1 MRAAIIG
8 TGNIGI
14 DLAEKLLREP
24 NVELVAFIG
33 RRSDSPGLLRFTGR
47 IPLLLAGGMESLTP
61 LLPEL
66 DVVFDATSA
75 DIHREHW
82 RILSESD
89 VQVIDLTPSRIGAA
103 FVPGVLGQEQQPEKP
118 VNNRSMVTCG
128 GQASSPIAS
137 SMSKF
142 FTDID
147 YIEISSSIASKSAG
161 PATRAN
167 LDDYI
172 EATENAARL
181 ATGARRAKAI
191 LVLNPV
197 EPPTIMRTTVHIKG
211 RIDDLSGID
220 ASIRDSVKFVRGYV
234 PGYQLLVPP
243 TQVADDVITAT
254 IGVEGAGDYLP
265 SYAGNLDI
273 ITAAAARTALDL
285 FSARRIGSEVRHV

>member
-24 NVELVAFIG
+24 RIEVVAFVG
-33 RRSDSPGLLRFTGR
+33 RRADSPGLQRFQGR
-47 IPLLLAGGMESLTP
+47 IPLLLSDGIEGLIP

-66 DVVFDATSA
+66 DLVFDATSA
-75 DIHREHW
+75 DSHREHW
-82 RILSESD
+82 NYLKDSR

-103 FVPGVLGQEQQPEKP
+103 FVPGILGQAQQPEKP
-118 VNNRSMVTCG
+118 VNNHSMVTCG
-128 GQASSPIAS
+128 GQASSPIAAALS
-137 SMSKF
+137 RF
-142 FTDID
+142 FTDVD

-167 LDDYI
+167 IDDYI

-181 ATGARRAKAI
+181 ATGARRAKSI

-197 EPPTIMRTTVHIKG
+197 EPPTIMRTTVHIRG
-211 RIDDLSGID
+211 LVGDISGVDTAIR
-220 ASIRDSVKFVRGYV
+220 ASVERVRTYV
-234 PGYQLLVPP
+234 PGYRLLVPP
-243 TQVADDVITAT
+243 TQVSEDVMTAT

-265 SYAGNLDI
+265 AYAGNLDI
-273 ITAAAARTALDL
+273 ITAAAARTALDIP
-285 FSARRIGSEVRHV
+285 AVDEVRHG

>member
-24 NVELVAFIG
+24 RIELAAFVG
-33 RRSDSPGLLRFTGR
+33 RRADSPGLLRFTGR
-47 IPLLLAGGMESLTP
+47 IPLLLSNGMESLLP

-66 DVVFDATSA
+66 DLIFDATSA

-82 RILSESD
+82 RALADSH
-89 VQVIDLTPSRIGAA
+89 VRVIDLTPSRIGAA
-103 FVPGVLGQEQQPEKP
+103 FVPGVLGHKQQPEKP
-118 VNNRSMVTCG
+118 LNNLSMVTCG
-128 GQASSPIAS
+128 GQASTPIAS
-137 SMSKF
+137 AMSNF

-181 ATGARRAKAI
+181 ASGARVAKAI

-211 RIDDLSGID
+211 RIDDISGID
-220 ASIRDSVKFVRGYV
+220 TSVRNSVDFVRGYV

-243 TQVADDVITAT
+243 TQVADDVLTAT

-265 SYAGNLDI
+265 AYAGNLDI

-285 FSARRIGSEVRHV
+285 GIVGGVIEGARRG

>member
-24 NVELVAFIG
+24 QIEVVAFIG
-33 RRSDSPGLLRFTGR
+33 RRADSPGLQRFEGR
-47 IPLLLAGGMESLTP
+47 IPYLLSGGIESLEP

-66 DVVFDATSA
+66 DLVFDATSA
-75 DIHREHW
+75 DTHREHW
-82 RILSESD
+82 EVLKDSH

-103 FVPGVLGQEQQPEKP
+103 FVPGVLGQAQQPEKP
-118 VNNRSMVTCG
+118 ENNHSMVTCG

-137 SMSKF
+137 AMAKF
-142 FTDID
+142 FTDVE
-147 YIEISSSIASKSAG
+147 YVEISSSIASKSAG

-167 LDDYI
+167 IDDYI
-172 EATENAARL
+172 EATQNAARL
-181 ATGARRAKAI
+181 ATGARTAKAI

-211 RIDDLSGID
+211 RLGDISGID
-220 ASIRDSVKFVRGYV
+220 AAIRSAVDRVRTYV
-234 PGYQLLVPP
+234 PGYRLLVPP
-243 TQVADDVITAT
+243 TQEGEDVMTAT

-265 SYAGNLDI
+265 PYAGNLDI
-273 ITAAAARTALDL
+273 ITAAAARTALD
-285 FSARRIGSEVRHV
+285 IGVVHGVRNG